1 VTAGPAPPGG
11 GFRSQYS
18 FPGFDALF
26 ATAVRGV
33 ERLDATRLRLALAG
47 PAELDATV
55 RDLVERESQCCSFF
69 PFTLATDRP
78 GHIVLDIGNPAAYVD
93 VLDAL
98 TRRVTA
104 QAAR

>member
-1 VTAGPAPPGG
+1 
-11 GFRSQYS
+11 
-18 FPGFDALF
+18 
-26 ATAVRGV
+26 VRGV

-69 PFTLATDRP
+69 SQCCSFFPFTLTTDRP